1 MPARPAAWTGP
12 PADLLRDKAAA
23 VHAFLLAQVADFQ
36 DNTAAVKGYEKVRA
50 IAVVAAPFSVD
61 NELLTPKL
69 SMKRPAIVK
78 VYQETLDALYTT
90 PAAATP

>member
-1 MPARPAAWTGP
+1 MAWAGWTGP

-23 VHAFLLAQVADFQ
+23 VHAFLLAQVQDFQ
-36 DNTAAVKGYEKVRA
+36 DGTATVKGSEKVRA

-69 SMKRPAIVK
+69 SMKRPAIAK
-78 VYQETLDALYTT
+78 AYHETLEGLYRA
-90 PAAATP
+90 PAASA